1 MLQADSAAALCPG
14 VSNTIRKMKNMNIN
28 KQILAVG
35 GSDILFG
42 PFSSASFV
50 MFVPTDAAW
59 AAAFKTLSAPRSSD
73 PKPWAVYTD
82 PKAYAVG

>member
-1 MLQADSAAALCPG
+1 MLQAESTAALCPG
-14 VSNTIRKMKNMNIN
+14 VTNTIKKMKNMNIN

-42 PFSSASFV
+42 PYTSASLV

-59 AAAFKTLSAPRSSD
+59 AAAFKILSASRGSD
-73 PKPWAVYTD
+73 S
-82 PKAYAVG
+82 